1 MFSSL
6 FHSSPSDLYV
16 FSSRLLKHFFPR
28 LEASTTTSDLTK
40 RCDVTGGGWRG
51 GGGDVLQ
58 LPFTTFIFGLRAQ
71 GEREAKW
78 RGLGAAGDHRSCCQS
93 SCWSSHVLP
102 IKGLRSLQ
110 RNHRQSKANASPPTP
125 PHPTACKAAHTCP
138 ITRDGEV
145 PSLLGT

>member
-40 RCDVTGGGWRG
+40 RCDVTGGGGGAMCCSFLLPRSYLAFAPRERGRLSG
-51 GGGDVLQ
+51 GG
-58 LPFTTFIFGLRAQ
+58 
-71 GEREAKW
+71 
-78 RGLGAAGDHRSCCQS
+78 
-93 SCWSSHVLP
+93 
-102 IKGLRSLQ
+102 SLQ
-110 RNHRQSKANASPPTP
+110 PGTIAHAVRAPAGPHMCSQSKACDHCSKITVNQRQMHNPPPTP
-125 PHPTACKAAHTCP
+125 TPAGASACKAAHTCL
-138 ITRDGEV
+138 ITHDREV